1 MANAKNYLIQYGKQC
16 MAKCKFCKKPNATL
30 RVNLSYF
37 CDFDCAYSETQRIKT
52 KKAIKDIAEQRKR
65 DRERLKHLKSRSE
78 WLKELQVIFNRFIR
92 LRDAGLPCISCGHP
106 DDGSRQRH
114 ASHYKSVGGN
124 PALRFDQSNCHSSCS
139 ICNNWL
145 SGNLVPYRVALI
157 AKVGQAEVDRLE
169 GRQEPL
175 KLTIPEIQA
184 LIAEYKSKVKSLT
197 GRICSTK

>member
-1 MANAKNYLIQYGKQC
+1 MAT
-16 MAKCKFCKKPNATL
+16 KCKFCKQPASQKFGLN
-30 RVNLSYF
+30 YF
-37 CDFDCAYSETQRIKT
+37 CDTECAYKQARATQA
-52 KKAIKDIAEQRKR
+52 KKASKDATEQRKR
-65 DRERLKHLKSRSE
+65 DRERLKQLKTRSE
-78 WLKELQVIFNRFIR
+78 WLREAQVVFNKYIR

-124 PALRFDQSNCHSSCS
+124 PALRFDPSNCHSSCS

-169 GRQEPL
+169 GQQQPL
-175 KLTIPEIQA
+175 KLTIEEIQE
-184 LIAEYKSKVKSLT
+184 LITKYKAKVKELI
-197 GRICSTK
+197 RPDK